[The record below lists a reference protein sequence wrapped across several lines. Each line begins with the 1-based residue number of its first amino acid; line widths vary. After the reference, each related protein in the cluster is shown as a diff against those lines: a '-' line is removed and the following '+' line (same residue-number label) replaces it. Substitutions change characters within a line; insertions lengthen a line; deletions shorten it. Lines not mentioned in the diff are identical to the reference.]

1 MSKEGKTWHRYKRE
15 FYDNQSKSHFPGK
28 SGGEVGNYYD
38 EDDRAKKKKNQIYG
52 GSAEKP
58 RGNSLIGA
66 RLASGQRAQKER
78 QRISNSSR
86 YL

>member
-38 EDDRAKKKKNQIYG
+38 EDDRAKKKESDIWWVSGKTKRKQIDR
-52 GSAEKP
+52 SAACEWT
-58 RGNSLIGA
+58 
-66 RLASGQRAQKER
+66 ASSKGKTKDLQ
-78 QRISNSSR
+78 
-86 YL
+86 